1 MPARISSSP
10 RTVSRRNSTE
20 TDVLLDTTFLL
31 DLRYGDADAVSL
43 ARELD
48 ASSTRQRVSVITAFE
63 LYTGI
68 TQSDSPDAEHERVL
82 DVIETK
88 DIVPV
93 DWPIATKAGRFHG
106 TLVNDGNRVD
116 VRDCFIAATA
126 LVLEEPVVTR
136 NIDHF
141 ERFDGLTVRSY

>member
-1 MPARISSSP
+1 M
-10 RTVSRRNSTE
+10 
-20 TDVLLDTTFLL
+20 LLDTTFLL
-31 DLRYGDADAVSL
+31 DLRHGDADAVSL

-48 ASSTRQRVSVITAFE
+48 ASRTRQRVSVITAFE

-68 TQSDSPDAEHERVL
+68 VQSDSSEAEHEQVL

-93 DWPIATKAGRFHG
+93 DWPVATKAGRLHG
-106 TLVNDGNRVD
+106 TLVNEGKRVD
-116 VRDCFIAATA
+116 VRDCLIAATA
-126 LVLEEPVVTR
+126 LTLEEPVVTR
-136 NIDHF
+136 NVEHF